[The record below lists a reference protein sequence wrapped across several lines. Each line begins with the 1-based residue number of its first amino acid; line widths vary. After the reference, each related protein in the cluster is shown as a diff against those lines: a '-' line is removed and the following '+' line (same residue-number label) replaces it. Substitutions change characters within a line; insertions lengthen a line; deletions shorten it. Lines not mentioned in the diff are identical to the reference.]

1 MITSFAQIEELA
13 RAKAG
18 DPQLFAC
25 VEPHDPTL
33 LEALDKAVENKL
45 VKPVLIGD
53 EQQIYSA
60 AKEAGI
66 EVRGWELVRSANPN
80 ESAYTALELVK
91 HNKVDALAKGVFGVR
106 DFLSILFER
115 NLGFR
120 VGKNLVSG
128 VMAVKVE
135 QLERL
140 LLLGDPVVNPAP
152 ELTHLISIVN
162 NTAATARKLGYEL
175 PKVALLAA
183 VEVIYPQMPVTTAE
197 AVIAKMSDRG
207 QIKGCL
213 VDGPLSLDVALI
225 ESAAREKSATG
236 EVAGKADVLIG
247 PNLAVSYGVAKA
259 FSMYTSSEYGLVT
272 VGGKVPAVITSSN
285 DNVQAKYNSLLLA
298 IASN

>member
-13 RAKAG
+13 RAKAT

-33 LEALDKAVENKL
+33 LMALDKAVANKL

-60 AKEAGI
+60 AKEAKV
-66 EVRGWELVRSANPN
+66 EVRGWELVRSAEPN

-128 VMAVKVE
+128 VMAYKVE
-135 QLERL
+135 QLDRL
-140 LLLGDPVVNPAP
+140 LLLGDPIVNPHP
-152 ELTHLISIVN
+152 ELAHLILIVN
-162 NTAATARKLGYEL
+162 NTATTAGKLGYEL
-175 PKVALLAA
+175 PRVALLAA

-207 QIKGCL
+207 QIRGCL

-236 EVAGKADVLIG
+236 EVVGKADILIG
-247 PNLAVSYGVAKA
+247 PNLAVSYGIAKA
-259 FSMYTSSEYGLVT
+259 FSMFTRCEYGLVT
-272 VGGKVPAVITSSN
+272 VGGKVPAVIASSN
-285 DNVQAKYNSLLLA
+285 DDAQAKYNSLLLA
-298 IASN
+298 IAAK